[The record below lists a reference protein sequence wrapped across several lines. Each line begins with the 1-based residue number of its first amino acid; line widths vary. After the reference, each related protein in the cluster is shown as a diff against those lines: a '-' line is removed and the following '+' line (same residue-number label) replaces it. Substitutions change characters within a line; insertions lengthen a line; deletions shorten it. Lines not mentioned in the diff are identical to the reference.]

1 MILEGLVT
9 TTDVSGRMHLA
20 PMGPI
25 VDAEMRTL
33 LLRPFPS
40 SQTYQNLAVHGEGVF
55 HITDDAALIAR
66 AALGKLEELP
76 SAEKAQNISGFVLN
90 DCCRAYEFRVR
101 NIDTTM
107 QRIAINAEVVHEH
120 RLRDFLGFNRAKH
133 AIIEAAIML
142 TRLHILPR
150 TEVESEFR
158 KLRIIVNKTG
168 GTSELDAMAFLEGEL
183 AGAPK

>member
-9 TTDVSGRMHLA
+9 TTNANGAMHLA

-25 VDAEMRTL
+25 VDAEFRNL

-40 SQTYQNLAVHGEGVF
+40 SQTYRNLADHGEGVF

-66 AALGKLEELP
+66 AALGRLGSTP
-76 SAEKAQNISGFVLN
+76 GHGAAAVIRGFVLA

-101 NIDTTM
+101 NLDTAGERVRID
-107 QRIAINAEVVHEH
+107 AEIVAHHSFRE
-120 RLRDFLGFNRAKH
+120 FLGFHRAKH
-133 AIIEAAIML
+133 AILEGAIQL

-150 TEVESEFR
+150 DVIEAD
-158 KLRIIVNKTG
+158 LRRYRLIVDKTG
-168 GTSELDAMAFLEGEL
+168 GPAELDAMSFLERYFAE
-183 AGAPK
+183 AAA